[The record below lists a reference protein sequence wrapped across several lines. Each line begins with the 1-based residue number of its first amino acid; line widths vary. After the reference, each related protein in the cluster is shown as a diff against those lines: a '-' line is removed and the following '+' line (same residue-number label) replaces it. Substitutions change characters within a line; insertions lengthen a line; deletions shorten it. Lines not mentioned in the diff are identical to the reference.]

1 MTSLF
6 IIARTWRQPRCPS
19 ADEWIRKLC
28 YIYTVEYYSA
38 IKNNTYES
46 VLMRWMRLEP
56 IIQCEVSHK
65 YKQQYSIL
73 TDMCGILKDGSN
85 NPIICRTEKET
96 KRYISDFWTLWEKA
110 RVGWSERIA
119 LKQVYSQGWNRSP
132 AQAGC
137 MRRVLRAGA
146 LGRPRGMGW
155 GGRWEEGSGWGTHVN
170 PWLIHVNVW
179 QKPLQYCKV
188 ISLQLIKIS
197 GKKKEK
203 KCCPVFGQFDFVYP
217 PRSGLYNFN
226 NNKTLS
232 RWGFS

>member
-65 YKQQYSIL
+65 HKQQYSIL

-96 KRYISDFWTLWEKA
+96 KRYITDFWTLWEKA
-110 RVGWSERIA
+110 RVGWSDRIA
-119 LKQVYSQGWNRSP
+119 LKHVYYQV
-132 AQAGC
+132 
-137 MRRVLRAGA
+137 
-146 LGRPRGMGW
+146 
-155 GGRWEEGSGWGTHVN
+155 
-170 PWLIHVNVW
+170 
-179 QKPLQYCKV
+179 
-188 ISLQLIKIS
+188 
-197 GKKKEK
+197 
-203 KCCPVFGQFDFVYP
+203 
-217 PRSGLYNFN
+217 
-226 NNKTLS
+226 
-232 RWGFS
+232 